1 MLNNVKL
8 SQNTHSKKTD
18 RSHYKKRNFLKTIR
32 YIKKCNKIY
41 TYFKIIRNRNF
52 YIKYKDR

>member
-1 MLNNVKL
+1 MLNEAKTL
-8 SQNTHSKKTD
+8 IQKKTD

-32 YIKKCNKIY
+32 YIEKCNKIY
-41 TYFKIIRNRNF
+41 NYFKIIRNRNF